1 MEWPWSNNDA
11 EAKLKEL
18 EDKTDKKIKASEEK
32 CINEINNQL
41 NNFKNETD
49 KKISAAVNESEIKV
63 DEKIANAVK
72 DSTANVDE
80 KISAA
85 VNESE
90 IKVDQKIIAL
100 GEKEREENSK
110 NLIEITNIIDEKIKS
125 LEEKQNQIINN
136 LEDKLNKEK
145 WIIGEYKWMPVG
157 SKMPSGWVKVN
168 MTEGHTLIAG
178 RTAGVTS
185 GSVGKHAHDSA
196 NNNSVWALRNPN
208 RGFSFINDRDGG
220 RIGQKYM
227 PFLHDYND
235 LILIKPNASDTGK
248 GISKTNDNMAAG
260 LIAELW
266 QYKG

>member
-18 EDKTDKKIKASEEK
+18 EDKTDQKIKASEEK
-32 CINEINNQL
+32 CVNEINNQL
-41 NNFKNETD
+41 NNFKTET
-49 KKISAAVNESEIKV
+49 N
-63 DEKIANAVK
+63 EKIANAIK
-72 DSTANVDE
+72 DSTVNVDE
-80 KISAA
+80 KISVAIT
-85 VNESE
+85 ESE
-90 IKVDQKIIAL
+90 AKVDQKIIAL
-100 GEKEREENSK
+100 EEKHREENSK
-110 NLIEITNIIDEKIKS
+110 NLIEITNTIDEKIKS

-168 MTEGHTLIAG
+168 ITDGHTLIAG

-208 RGFSFINDRDGG
+208 RGFSFIHDRDGG
-220 RIGQKYM
+220 LIGRKYM

-235 LILIKPNASDTGK
+235 LIMIKPNASDSGK

>member
-49 KKISAAVNESEIKV
+49 K
-63 DEKIANAVK
+63 
-72 DSTANVDE
+72 

-235 LILIKPNASDTGK
+235 LILIKQNASDTGK